1 MPYRNLI
8 LEGFTTIF
16 NFICQEIRSFL
27 GAALHLNPQLQSMC
41 MVRSPKSIAGSV
53 GTTLGNAPYK
63 IGNRTATQC
72 LRHRT
77 IDLAVPLNAL
87 AGGRVQ

>member
-1 MPYRNLI
+1 M
-8 LEGFTTIF
+8 
-16 NFICQEIRSFL
+16 
-27 GAALHLNPQLQSMC
+27 
-41 MVRSPKSIAGSV
+41 IAGAV
-53 GTTLGNAPYK
+53 GATLGNAPYK
-63 IGNRTATQC
+63 IIGDRTAAQC